1 MKTHLS
7 IHCLNVGDFAVNTY
21 IVACPETREG
31 VIIDPGGE
39 DEKIIQVMD
48 ENKIH
53 PRYIINTH
61 GHRDH
66 DYGTPPFSTIGREM
80 EENIYITDFM

>member
-1 MKTHLS
+1 MDNGILTF
-7 IHCLNVGDFAVNTY
+7 CLNVGDFAVNTY
-21 IVACPETREG
+21 VLACPKTREG

-39 DEKIIQVMD
+39 DKNQIL
-48 ENKIH
+48 

-80 EENIYITDFM
+80 EENIYITNFM